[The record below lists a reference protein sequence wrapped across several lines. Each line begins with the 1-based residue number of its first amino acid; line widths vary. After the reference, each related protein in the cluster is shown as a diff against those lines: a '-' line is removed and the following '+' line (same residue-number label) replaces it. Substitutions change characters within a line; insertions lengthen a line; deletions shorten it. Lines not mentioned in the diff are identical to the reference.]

1 MLGYLDTQYKNSD
14 IQVLTGTRNDLDIE
28 TSGKGATNSAK
39 EAPQAQA
46 NEAPQAK
53 PDGLGF
59 AMWGLK
65 L

>member
-1 MLGYLDTQYKNSD
+1 ME
-14 IQVLTGTRNDLDIE
+14 VLTATRNDLDIE
-28 TSGKGATNSAK
+28 ISGATNGAK

-46 NEAPQAK
+46 NEAPQTK
-53 PDGLGF
+53 PNGLGF